1 MKYLLLLVALILS
14 ITASAYGFEV
24 DGIYYMIDGDEVAV
38 TSRTSLGGTYRGD
51 VVIPATVTHDG
62 TTYSVTATC
71 GRRGR

>member
-1 MKYLLLLVALILS
+1 MKYLLLLLALMLS
-14 ITASAYGFEV
+14 ITASAYDFEV

-38 TSRTSLGGTYRGD
+38 TSRTSLGGTYSGD

-62 TTYSVTATC
+62 TTYPVTAIC